1 MMTFLAFHG
10 DELLRLAALE
20 RLAQAREG
28 TALERLA
35 GPGADLPAAHAA
47 TGFPLPL
54 MLLVAAIHAGL
65 DQDGGQAFLVRLVE
79 SAEVHKDMTDVADAF
94 LQRQL
99 QQALAEHGLKRLRSA
114 IPVLAGMPVDDHWPE
129 RATDRLLRRAGE
141 GVRLLAALEPGPAE
155 AMRRMAGELVEQVRT
170 A

>member
-20 RLAQAREG
+20 RLAQAGEG

-65 DQDGGQAFLVRLVE
+65 EADEGQAFLVRLVE
-79 SAEVHKDMTDVADAF
+79 AAEVHGDMAEVADAF

-99 QQALAEHGLKRLRSA
+99 LQALGEHGVKRLRGA
-114 IPVLAGMPVDDHWPE
+114 FPVLAGMPVDDHWPV
-129 RATDRLLRRAGE
+129 RATDRLQRRAGE
-141 GVRLLAALEPGPAE
+141 GVRLLAALGANPAAE
-155 AMRRMAGELVEQVRT
+155 MHRMAGDLVEQVR
-170 A
+170 AA